1 MVRKNIP
8 PVRHIVLPE
17 KREVWFVG
25 SSTLAMGLK
34 SIMKKYFPEG
44 YKGCLAS
51 AEHFEEL
58 KKLHGSN

>member
-1 MVRKNIP
+1 MARKNIP

-34 SIMKKYFPEG
+34 GIMKKYFPED

-51 AEHFEEL
+51 QEHFDEL
-58 KKLHGSN
+58 VRLNGSQ